1 MCHLTFW
8 QCGDILVACQTLG
21 IVNDEPGRLNMNSLT
36 NQELIEAYVSA
47 NEMGDT
53 YGEYVFGQE
62 IVRRGIDGSS
72 NAGEI

>member
-1 MCHLTFW
+1 
-8 QCGDILVACQTLG
+8 
-21 IVNDEPGRLNMNSLT
+21 MNSLT